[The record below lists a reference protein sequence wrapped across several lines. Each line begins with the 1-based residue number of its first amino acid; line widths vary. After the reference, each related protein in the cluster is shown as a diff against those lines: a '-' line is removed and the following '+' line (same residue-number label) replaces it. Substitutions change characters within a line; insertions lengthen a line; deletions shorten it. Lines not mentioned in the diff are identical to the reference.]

1 MAPHS
6 DAPRKPSRAH
16 GASCGALRLALAAPL
31 THALTRSCLLRQ
43 LGYCVWSAS
52 DKAREATKA
61 YNEVVKRREFMEAQL
76 ARSAAGR
83 RELEKIKAK
92 RQADKAAAGA
102 KEGKGGNNDG
112 EEATKPGDLATAGLQ
127 VLAGAALLA

>member
-1 MAPHS
+1 MRRVATWPAGRPGRRARS
-6 DAPRKPSRAH
+6 PPRP
-16 GASCGALRLALAAPL
+16 
-31 THALTRSCLLRQ
+31 Q
-43 LGYCVWSAS
+43 LGYCIWSAS

-83 RELEKIKAK
+83 RELEKIKAQ
-92 RQADKAAAGA
+92 RQADRAAAGI
-102 KEGKGGNNDG
+102 KEGKGGDKDG
-112 EEATKPGDLATAGLQ
+112 EDAAKPGDMATAGLQ